1 MVRQRR
7 KSVELELEWLAL
19 GEPRKRVT
27 PSWAYRIHRVAITAA
42 LVWFVGFA
50 VLTLVLS
57 VTSGR

>member
-1 MVRQRR
+1 MMQQRR

-19 GEPRKRVT
+19 GEPRKR
-27 PSWAYRIHRVAITAA
+27 PIPQWAHRMHSVAVTAA

-57 VTSGR
+57 VVSGR